1 MASFE
6 KLGMFYLG
14 KVFDTTKKALTNDY
28 LMYDSKDLVTH
39 AVCVGMTGS
48 GKTGLCIGLLEEAAI
63 DNIPAI
69 VIDPKGDL
77 GNLLLTF
84 PALKGSDFEPWVN
97 ADEAKKKDLSTS
109 EFAKKQASLW
119 KNGLADWRQ
128 DGERIRNFRE
138 AVDLAIYTPGSSA
151 GLPVSIVSSFAA
163 PSAEALEDMDLV
175 RERVQ
180 TTASSILELLGIKAD
195 PLQSREHILLS
206 NIIENC
212 WTQGKDLDLG
222 QLIQM
227 IQSPPMQ
234 RIGVFDIE
242 SFYPE
247 KDRFK
252 LAMTLN
258 NLLAAPG
265 FKSWMEGEALDISQM
280 LYTGKGKP
288 RMSIFSIAH
297 LSDSERMFF
306 VTLLLNQII
315 GWMRAQSGTTSL
327 RALVYMDEVFG
338 FLPPIGEPPS
348 KRPIMTLLKQARAF
362 GLGMVL
368 ATQNPVD
375 LDYKGLSNTGTW
387 FVGRLQTEKDQ
398 ERLIDGLSSASGSGL
413 SKRKLK
419 DLIAGLQKRVF
430 LMHNVH
436 EKEPVLFGTRWVLSY
451 LRGPL
456 TRQQI
461 KALMKD
467 RAETIKAGLTT
478 KTATAKAPAGASVS
492 SAAASRPQ
500 LPLEIREY
508 FAPVPGA
515 TGNGKIH
522 YRPYLIAGGDI
533 HFFNTRANI
542 AHNSQIAHAIE
553 LAADQDTLNWNNAEQ
568 VNLTSALLGGQA
580 DADATYGNIPGI
592 ALKLKTY
599 NALDKSYET
608 YVYRNHN
615 LTLLESKKFKVISQP
630 GESER
635 DFRIRLKE
643 AAHERRDLEMDR
655 IRRKYS
661 TKMKSLDRQIN
672 TAQRAVQREE
682 DQYSQKKLDA
692 AISIGSTLLGA
703 VFGGRRSRTSIS
715 RSARSAG
722 RMSKEKRDIERAQ
735 AKLADLQERLFELDN
750 QLSDELALITEKY
763 DPLTEVLT
771 EKVVRPKKSDI
782 LQRWFGFLWIPFETR
797 DSGTPINLYPQLFE
811 D

>member
-1 MASFE
+1 MASYE

-14 KVFDTTKKALTNDY
+14 KVFDTESKSLTNDY

-84 PALKGSDFEPWVN
+84 PELKGKDFEPWIN
-97 ADEAKKKDLSTS
+97 TDEAQKKDLSPA
-109 EFAKKQASLW
+109 EFARKQANLW
-119 KNGLADWRQ
+119 KNGLADWGQ
-128 DGERIRNFRE
+128 DGERIRNFRK

-151 GLPVSIVSSFAA
+151 GLPVSIISSFAA
-163 PSAEALEDMDLV
+163 PSKEALEDMDLF

-180 TTASSILELLGIKAD
+180 TTASSILGLLGIDAD

-212 WTQGKDLDLG
+212 WGSGKDLDLG

-265 FKSWMEGEALDISQM
+265 FQSWMEGEALDVGQM
-280 LYTGKGKP
+280 LYTGSGKP

-362 GLGMVL
+362 GLGVVL

-387 FVGRLQTEKDQ
+387 FIGRLQTEKDQ
-398 ERLIDGLSSASGSGL
+398 ERLIDGLSSAGGSGL
-413 SKRKLK
+413 SKKKLK
-419 DLIAGLQKRVF
+419 DMIAGLQKRVF

-436 EKEPVLFGTRWVLSY
+436 EKQPVLFGTRWVLSY

-461 KALMKD
+461 KTLMKD
-467 RAETIKAGLTT
+467 RAEKAV
-478 KTATAKAPAGASVS
+478 KPAPAAKQKPLAAS
-492 SAAASRPQ
+492 AGIATGSRPQ
-500 LPLEIREY
+500 LPPEIREY
-508 FAPVPGA
+508 FAPVPGTA
-515 TGNGKIH
+515 ASAKVV
-522 YRPYLIAGGDI
+522 YRPYLIAGGDV
-533 HFFNTRANI
+533 HFFSTRHNI
-542 AHNSQIAHAIE
+542 AHNNNVAHAIE
-553 LAADQDTLNWNNAEQ
+553 LQPEQSSLSWKEAATA
-568 VNLTSALLGGQA
+568 NLTSAMLGGQPLD
-580 DADATYGNIPGI
+580 DANFAELPSI

-599 NALDKSYET
+599 NSLDKGYET
-608 YVYRNHN
+608 YVYRNYN
-615 LTLLESKKFKVISQP
+615 LSLWESKQFKLTSQP

-672 TAQRAVQREE
+672 TAQRAIQREE
-682 DQYSQKKLDA
+682 DQYSQKKFDA
-692 AISIGSTLLGA
+692 AISIGSTILGA

-722 RMSKEKRDIERAQ
+722 RISKEKRDVERAE
-735 AKLADLQERLFELDN
+735 AKLADLQERLFELEN
-750 QLSDELALITEKY
+750 QLSDELALITEKF
-763 DPLTEVLT
+763 DPITETLA
-771 EKVVRPKKSDI
+771 EKIIRPKKSDI
-782 LQRWFGFLWIPFETR
+782 LQRWFGFLWIPFEIQA
-797 DSGTPINLYPQLFE
+797 DGQPITLHPNIFQT
-811 D
+811 